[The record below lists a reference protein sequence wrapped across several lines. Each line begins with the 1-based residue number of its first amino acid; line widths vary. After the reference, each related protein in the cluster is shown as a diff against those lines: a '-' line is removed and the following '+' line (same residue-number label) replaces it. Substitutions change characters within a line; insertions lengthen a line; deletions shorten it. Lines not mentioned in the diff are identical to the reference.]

1 MKTRLMI
8 KKTTT
13 ITSLAILVAAISVA
27 TTITMVQAEIDGND
41 VTITITSPA
50 ATPPDVTVAVAGAI
64 EYDGDLDG
72 VDALVTYADNNA
84 DMVITDTTELTID
97 NPGVN
102 LSSGDTF
109 TFTGS
114 GASAIVTFT
123 DGVAPGTF
131 DGTIDDISE
140 LAVTNTGAAIVT
152 PTQESITGADSEL
165 TVDIDASNEVWIELP
180 AGPGTLDD
188 IVITIDT
195 ISWDPDI
202 GAIGAVECTT
212 STGTTTDLLFDENT
226 LQFTLSSHD
235 ALGDAIAVHCD
246 FTPFHGSIDKEIVG
260 DCILEVKRSIPQ
272 TCTFNIT
279 YDGAPATIVDTISA
293 GWEEDPVVFDGD
305 NGECVVDE
313 PKGKNKKNND
323 KSATGFTCGDVTTPA
338 DFDVT
343 ITTRESPGKGHK
355 LIVFKPTTCSEPF
368 DINSGAKAIL
378 LDENGD
384 VVLGTLDDKPIV
396 LDSTGFLSADDV
408 IDNTSADPVILCSEA

>member
-1 MKTRLMI
+1 M
-8 KKTTT
+8 T
-13 ITSLAILVAAISVA
+13 ITSLAILFAAISVA

-50 ATPPDVTVAVAGAI
+50 ATPTDFTVAVADAI
-64 EYDGDLDG
+64 EYNGVLDG
-72 VDALVTYADNNA
+72 VDALVTYTDNNA
-84 DMVITDTTELTID
+84 DMVITDRTELKID

-123 DGVAPGTF
+123 DGVAPGTL
-131 DGTIDDISE
+131 DGTIDDIIE
-140 LAVTNTGAAIVT
+140 LAVTNTGAATVT
-152 PTQESITGADSEL
+152 NLAQESITGADSEL

-195 ISWDPDI
+195 ISWTPDT

-212 STGTTTDLLFDENT
+212 STGTDTVLLFDANT

-246 FTPFHGSIDKEIVG
+246 FTPSHGSIDKVIV
-260 DCILEVKRSIPQ
+260 DTCILEVKKSTTQ
-272 TCTFNIT
+272 ECTFKIT
-279 YDGAPATIVDTISA
+279 YDGARATIVDTISA
-293 GWEEDPVVFDGD
+293 GWEKDPVIFDDIEDDGD
-305 NGECVVDE
+305 TCSVD
-313 PKGKNKKNND
+313 GQKNKKTNN
-323 KSATGFTCGDVTTPA
+323 KSATGFTCDDVGISA
-338 DFDVT
+338 EIDVT
-343 ITTRESPGKGHK
+343 ITTRESPGQGHGK
-355 LIVFKPTTCSEPF
+355 KNQVVFKPTTCSEPFGEPF

-378 LDENGD
+378 LDDSGD
-384 VVLGTLDDKPIV
+384 VVLGTLDGKPIV
-396 LDSTGFLSADDV
+396 LDSTDFLSADV
-408 IDNTSADPVILCSEA
+408 VDNTSADPDILCSEA